1 MRILDYLR
9 DRVLAYIFWCI
20 CLIVTI
26 IFLRAFKVQIQ
37 AILVVTVIDIMAV
50 TFHEI
55 WNLSRKKRFY
65 DCLEESVTGLDKK
78 YLLSEML
85 PEPGFYEGRIIY
97 DALYQGDKS
106 MTENVNEYRQQTSD
120 FREYIE
126 MWVHE
131 AKIPVSAVRLMNH
144 NSPGGTQDKMNVQL
158 KRIDD
163 CIDNVLFY
171 ARSESAEKDY
181 IINESSLKKIFSNVA
196 VRNRE
201 ALQLIGGEIQAGDLD
216 VRVLTDSKWLE
227 FILGQLMANSIK
239 YAPKDRPLTI
249 CVYAEENDKETI
261 LHFRDNGI
269 GIPETDLP
277 YIFEKSFTGQNGRS
291 EAKSTGMGL
300 YIVKT
305 LCDRLG
311 HGINVSSTKNK
322 YTEFVILFAK
332 HDFYKMN

>member
-26 IFLRAFKVQIQ
+26 IFLRAFKVHVQ
-37 AILVVTVIDIMAV
+37 AILVVAVIDIMAV
-50 TFHEI
+50 TFHEV
-55 WNLSRKKRFY
+55 WNLGRKKKFY
-65 DCLEESVTGLDKK
+65 ACMEESVTGLDKK
-78 YLLSEML
+78 YLLPEML
-85 PEPGFYEGRIIY
+85 PEPRFYEGRLMC
-97 DALYQGDKS
+97 DALYQSDKS
-106 MTENVNEYRQQTSD
+106 MTETVNEYRQQTVD

-131 AKIPVSAVRLMNH
+131 AKIPISAIKLMNH

-158 KRIDD
+158 KRMDD

-181 IINESSLKKIFSNVA
+181 IIKESSLKKIFSNVA

-201 ALQLIGGEIQAGDLD
+201 ALQLIGGGIQAGDLD
-216 VRVLTDSKWLE
+216 IRVLTDSKWLE

-239 YAPKDRPLTI
+239 YASKDRPLTI
-249 CVYAEENDKETI
+249 CIYAEENDKETI

-269 GIPETDLP
+269 GIPEADLP

-311 HGINVSSTKNK
+311 HGIKVSSTKDK
-322 YTEFVILFAK
+322 YTEVEILFAK